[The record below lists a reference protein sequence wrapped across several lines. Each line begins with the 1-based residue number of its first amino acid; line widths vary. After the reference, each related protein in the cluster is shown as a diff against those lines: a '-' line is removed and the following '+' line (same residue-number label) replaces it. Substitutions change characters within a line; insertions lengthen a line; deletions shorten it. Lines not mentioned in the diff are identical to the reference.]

1 MTGVKLRFAGLIDI
15 MKKLEVL
22 FEDNHLLVVNK
33 PAGLTTQGALPGK
46 PSLVAAAQSYLKAKY
61 AKPGNVFVGVVSRL
75 DSQVSGVIV
84 LARTSKAAARLTSQ
98 FADAAVTKKYLALV
112 QEVADVPPQG
122 ELQHHVWKDDRAQ
135 RMRAESNAV
144 RDSQLAR
151 LTYKTVAE
159 FDGSRLL
166 EVTLLTG
173 RKHQIRVQLAAI
185 GIPIVGD
192 RKYES
197 VQYFPV
203 GIALHSYFLSFEHP
217 TKKETLTF
225 RVLPPDYWKLPQLP
239 LH

>member
-1 MTGVKLRFAGLIDI
+1 MAGVKLRFAGPIDI

-33 PAGLTTQGALPGK
+33 PAGLATQGALPGK
-46 PSLVAAAQSYLKAKY
+46 TSLVVAAQSYLKGKY

-98 FADAAVTKKYLALV
+98 FAESSVTKRYLALV
-112 QEVADVPPQG
+112 PDVLNVPPQG

-135 RMRAESNAV
+135 RMRAETAPV
-144 RDSQLAR
+144 RDSQVAKLR
-151 LTYKTVAE
+151 YKTLAE
-159 FDGSRLL
+159 FADSRLL

-192 RKYES
+192 RKYDSE
-197 VQYFPV
+197 QYFPV

-225 RVLPPDYWKLPQLP
+225 RILPPDYWKLPTLP
-239 LH
+239 LD